1 MLYPTDVDPHEVS
14 MAVSDLA
21 DISDDMYQLVLGV
34 GTISVQS
41 ALSGTFSRHTP
52 IMKEFCRRCVQCAI
66 GKSAVCQELICS
78 LMSLDFH
85 GNGNTQNSGRA

>member
-34 GTISVQS
+34 GTISVRS
-41 ALSGTFSRHTP
+41 ALSGTFSRHAP
-52 IMKEFCRRCVQCAI
+52 IMKELCRWCVQYAI
-66 GKSAVCQELICS
+66 GKSAVRRKLICS
-78 LMSLDFH
+78 
-85 GNGNTQNSGRA
+85 